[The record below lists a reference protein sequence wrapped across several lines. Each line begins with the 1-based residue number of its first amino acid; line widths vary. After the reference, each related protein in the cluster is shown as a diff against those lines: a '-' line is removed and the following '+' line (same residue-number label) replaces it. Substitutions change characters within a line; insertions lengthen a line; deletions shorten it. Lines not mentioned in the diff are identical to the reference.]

1 MNNTDKRE
9 EANLILLKFY
19 QEIDDIFVGY
29 FVVLT
34 APQVWRPHLDKYIE
48 ERQQLW
54 IKEIGVSAED
64 AARHVDEVDH
74 MFGEGEFR
82 VQTNT
87 ARLRSL
93 LVPGAF
99 ENLQAKNAIKLI
111 YDSWENG
118 CRKKLNDLVGEE
130 VKGDIWGDLGKLR
143 DSITHHDSIAI
154 DRIEGNK
161 IIKDFKPG
169 QKIILT
175 HGIMAIIQ
183 QEIENWYY
191 TFFQKYGLA
200 LAKGEK

>member
-1 MNNTDKRE
+1 MNNIDKRE
-9 EANLILLKFY
+9 KANLILLKFY
-19 QEIDDIFVGY
+19 QDIDDIFVGY

-48 ERQQLW
+48 ERQQLL
-54 IKEIGVSAED
+54 KEIGVRAED
-64 AARHVDEVDH
+64 AVRRVDEAGH
-74 MFGEGEFR
+74 IFGEGKFR
-82 VQTNT
+82 VQTDT
-87 ARLRSL
+87 ARLRKL

-111 YDSWENG
+111 YDGWENG
-118 CRKKLNDLVGEE
+118 CRKKLKELLGEE

-154 DRIEGNK
+154 DRVKGNK

-169 QKIILT
+169 QEIVVT
-175 HGIMAIIQ
+175 HDIMARIQ

-191 TFFQKYGLA
+191 TFFQKYVPVSQRR
-200 LAKGEK
+200 KND